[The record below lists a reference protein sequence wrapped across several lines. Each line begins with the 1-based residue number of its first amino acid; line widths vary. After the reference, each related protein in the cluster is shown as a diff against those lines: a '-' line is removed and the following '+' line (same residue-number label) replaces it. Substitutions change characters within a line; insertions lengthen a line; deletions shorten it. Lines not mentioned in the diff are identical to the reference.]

1 MSLDFDTPVRRNPAL
16 DEARHTFHKAMD
28 KYETG
33 FITWEYKKQL
43 LELQW
48 FLEEALPQCSTY
60 AGEAEWIAEQKTD
73 RAFRKINN
81 S

>member
-1 MSLDFDTPVRRNPAL
+1 MSFDTPARRNPAL

-43 LELQW
+43 LELKW
-48 FLEEALPQCSTY
+48 FLDEALPKCSTY
-60 AGEAEWIAEQKTD
+60 AGEAEWIAEQKAD
-73 RAFRKINN
+73 RAFKKIER

>member
-1 MSLDFDTPVRRNPAL
+1 MKVKRRNPAL
-16 DEARHTFHKAMD
+16 DEAQHTFHKAMD

-43 LELQW
+43 WELKW
-48 FLEEALPQCSTY
+48 FVDEALEKCSTY
-60 AGEAEWIAEQKTD
+60 AGESEWIAEQKTD
-73 RAFRKINN
+73 QALQKIER

>member
-1 MSLDFDTPVRRNPAL
+1 MSRSNPAL

-33 FITWEYKKQL
+33 YVTFEYKKQL
-43 LELQW
+43 LELKW
-48 FLEEALPQCSTY
+48 FLDEALPQCSTY
-60 AGEAEWIAEQKTD
+60 AGEPEWIAEQKTD
-73 RAFRKINN
+73 QALRKIER

>member
-1 MSLDFDTPVRRNPAL
+1 MSSDFGSPRRRNHAL
-16 DEARHTFHKAMD
+16 DEARHTFHQAMD

-33 FITWEYKKQL
+33 FVTFEYKKQL
-43 LELQW
+43 LELLW

-60 AGEAEWIAEQKTD
+60 AGEEEWIAEQKTD
-73 RAFRKINN
+73 RAFSKIKN

>member
-1 MSLDFDTPVRRNPAL
+1 MSRRNPAL

-43 LELQW
+43 WELKW
-48 FLEEALPQCSTY
+48 FVDEALEKCSTY
-60 AGEAEWIAEQKTD
+60 AGEAEWIAEQETD
-73 RAFRKINN
+73 RAFQKIER